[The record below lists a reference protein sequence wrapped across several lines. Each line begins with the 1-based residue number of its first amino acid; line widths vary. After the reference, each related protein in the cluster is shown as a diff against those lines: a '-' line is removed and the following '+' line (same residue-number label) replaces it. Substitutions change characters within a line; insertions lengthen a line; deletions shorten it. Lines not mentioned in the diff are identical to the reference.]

1 MGRASTDRTNPFVH
15 EGIGKLGPVPFNK
28 VARTLSA
35 FLGRRLEIGEF
46 KSVVL
51 DGADLVTALGL
62 DRDAYYFG
70 AFSKLHSGIDAYV
83 LILMPPDQITGLLF
97 SLTGRASRILDDYQG
112 SALQEFANMI
122 LGSLSS
128 AMANEFGIRIEYS
141 IPTMAIDSL
150 QAISDALLA
159 RLSELGRVAYMEG
172 GIRSDPPLDIR
183 IMFFFSA

>member
-1 MGRASTDRTNPFVH
+1 MGKASSDHSNPFVH
-15 EGIGKLGPVPFNK
+15 EAIGKLGPVPFND
-28 VARTLSA
+28 VARALSA

-46 KSVVL
+46 KSAVL
-51 DGADLVTALGL
+51 DSADLATALGL

-70 AFSKLHSGIDAYV
+70 AFSKLRSAADAYV
-83 LILMPPDQITGLLF
+83 LILMPPGHITGLLC
-97 SLTGRASRILDDYQG
+97 SLTGRSSRILDDYQG
-112 SALQEFANMI
+112 SALQEFANI
-122 LGSLSS
+122 IFGSLSS

-150 QAISDALLA
+150 RAITDALLA
-159 RLSELGRVAYMEG
+159 RLSERRRVAYMES